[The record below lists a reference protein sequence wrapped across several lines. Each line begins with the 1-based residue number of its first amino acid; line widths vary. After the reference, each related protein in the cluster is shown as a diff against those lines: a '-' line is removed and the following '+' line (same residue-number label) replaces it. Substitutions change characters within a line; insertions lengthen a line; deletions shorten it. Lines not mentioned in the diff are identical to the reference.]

1 MMNER
6 KELMRLFGR
15 VRNDLRTIGQT
26 RLDRLQRRLLNDA
39 LETQSL
45 IEFRVLVKPHLT
57 EETSNDERTQAS
69 GGH

>member
-15 VRNDLRTIGQT
+15 VKNDLRTIGQT